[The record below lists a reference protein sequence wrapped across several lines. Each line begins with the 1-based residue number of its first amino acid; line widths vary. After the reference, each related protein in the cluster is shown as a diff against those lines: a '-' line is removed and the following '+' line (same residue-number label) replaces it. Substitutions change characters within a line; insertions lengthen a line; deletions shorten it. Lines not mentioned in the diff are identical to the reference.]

1 MYIQSNSYHS
11 HLTLQVH
18 AFQYC
23 MGIEKSTVGMYM
35 TCMLQVD
42 LSEHQQSKWGPDI
55 SNTTI
60 AAGHV
65 EVFRLY
71 MYTSHCTLQAHA
83 LKCVLTHA
91 HTM

>member
-1 MYIQSNSYHS
+1 
-11 HLTLQVH
+11 
-18 AFQYC
+18 
-23 MGIEKSTVGMYM
+23 MYM

-60 AAGHV
+60 VAGHV

-71 MYTSHCTLQAHA
+71 IYTSHCTLQA
-83 LKCVLTHA
+83 KTTHPPTLDNIFMNLLQKPFTVQLQPKVQA
-91 HTM
+91 VSS